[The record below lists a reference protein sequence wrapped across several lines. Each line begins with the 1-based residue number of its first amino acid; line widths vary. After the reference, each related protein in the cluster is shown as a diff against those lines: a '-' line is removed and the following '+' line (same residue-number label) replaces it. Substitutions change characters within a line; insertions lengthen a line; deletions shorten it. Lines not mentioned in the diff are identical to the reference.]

1 MYSLVLNNLY
11 KAHCRPMFAD
21 LFSAEDIEMVV
32 DVRDEEMSDA
42 PPLVTPTDP
51 YRWNFVAQSSW
62 NAALR
67 AGDITQLTTRAHS
80 RARPDSDVEDL
91 QSISALA
98 ANRFETPATPPY
110 VKYTI
115 FPADIPPELW
125 LEESNRIRDWSG
137 ITPPSTQIKRRTH
150 SHFDQPMLLEP
161 RMRKPK
167 RKNGAVRSRYMYQN
181 GPRLTLNAPAPQISA
196 EEEENIR
203 KLRLQECESYL
214 QYRHRRSKP
223 HGRSTKGSPF
233 GCPTPSESSSSSE
246 LSSSS
251 SSSSSSYSSYTCAS
265 HSLGLGS
272 ESSYEEE
279 SNSHD
284 SDVDDA
290 VSATSE
296 DSDVSSA
303 SWASYSSSSDSY
315 DRRLSS
321 PPGRHE
327 RLMRMHDHQ
336 HCRNS
341 HSGLWQRLKSVN
353 RVIPGLGRKFW
364 ISRRDPVTKTR
375 RTNTANLTLFKV
387 CQPQL
392 PQDLRD
398 VPTDLCYTPIVLM
411 KGPSSILLPS
421 LLSLMPEVQQPRIPN
436 HSQLIPK
443 FLNCSHC
450 FESVSGHWQSK
461 KKALSKIIEI
471 DIALSTGLL
480 HRHTPGIRGARV
492 KVERSSAL
500 LSPPN
505 YIYRASWFTPGNCL
519 PPSNPESSFL
529 SFHPPCS
536 PRYGTQPVKD
546 DKYFFDDG
554 DCLFLVEGILFK
566 VLSSY
571 KGSIWSQDMV
581 VLDPIP
587 LSDDSSAEEFRA
599 LCWAVYALPNEIH
612 GETTRGATDVKRL
625 LDVAKMCHKYSL
637 PAFESWALERIRIEC
652 RSPVDHLAR
661 CTQEMLGQIMGL
673 ASLCRNDKLLALV
686 EGAWIL
692 RLQSRGSPHAG
703 ESLPTTDCSAALLA
717 GEIYNRRDLQG
728 AAYYELHKEIST
740 GSSTL
745 SRTRGRFSHLKLTD
759 QQLLRLLEG
768 RVLLTSFWVTRA
780 PRETGVYFALCKHSC
795 KDLWSRSPMHSK
807 LESSDMLEHLKSFRD
822 SNSDKR
828 SSHPCAMARLDH
840 LIDIC
845 TSWLTEYFLGR

>member
-42 PPLVTPTDP
+42 PPLVTPTRP
-51 YRWNFVAQSSW
+51 ISLEFPNCSLE
-62 NAALR
+62 AALR

-203 KLRLQECESYL
+203 KLECESYL

-233 GCPTPSESSSSSE
+233 GCPTPSESS
-246 LSSSS
+246 
-251 SSSSSSYSSYTCAS
+251 S

-341 HSGLWQRLKSVN
+341 HSGLWQRLKS
-353 RVIPGLGRKFW
+353 
-364 ISRRDPVTKTR
+364 
-375 RTNTANLTLFKV
+375 
-387 CQPQL
+387 
-392 PQDLRD
+392 
-398 VPTDLCYTPIVLM
+398 
-411 KGPSSILLPS
+411 
-421 LLSLMPEVQQPRIPN
+421 
-436 HSQLIPK
+436 
-443 FLNCSHC
+443 
-450 FESVSGHWQSK
+450 
-461 KKALSKIIEI
+461 
-471 DIALSTGLL
+471 
-480 HRHTPGIRGARV
+480 
-492 KVERSSAL
+492 
-500 LSPPN
+500 
-505 YIYRASWFTPGNCL
+505 
-519 PPSNPESSFL
+519 
-529 SFHPPCS
+529 
-536 PRYGTQPVKD
+536 
-546 DKYFFDDG
+546 
-554 DCLFLVEGILFK
+554 
-566 VLSSY
+566 
-571 KGSIWSQDMV
+571 
-581 VLDPIP
+581 
-587 LSDDSSAEEFRA
+587 
-599 LCWAVYALPNEIH
+599 ALPN
-612 GETTRGATDVKRL
+612 
-625 LDVAKMCHKYSL
+625 
-637 PAFESWALERIRIEC
+637 
-652 RSPVDHLAR
+652 
-661 CTQEMLGQIMGL
+661 
-673 ASLCRNDKLLALV
+673 
-686 EGAWIL
+686 
-692 RLQSRGSPHAG
+692 
-703 ESLPTTDCSAALLA
+703 
-717 GEIYNRRDLQG
+717 
-728 AAYYELHKEIST
+728 
-740 GSSTL
+740 
-745 SRTRGRFSHLKLTD
+745 
-759 QQLLRLLEG
+759 
-768 RVLLTSFWVTRA
+768 
-780 PRETGVYFALCKHSC
+780 
-795 KDLWSRSPMHSK
+795 LWS
-807 LESSDMLEHLKSFRD
+807 
-822 SNSDKR
+822 
-828 SSHPCAMARLDH
+828 AV
-840 LIDIC
+840 
-845 TSWLTEYFLGR
+845 